1 MTKLHLLGASILSAY
16 ILISPGQAQPAL
28 AEERIEALMRETP
41 VVGLSVAVVR
51 KDRLVFSKAFG
62 YRDLETR
69 SPLRETDLF
78 RIASIS
84 KSFTATCLMQAV
96 DQGRV
101 SLDADVSDLVGF
113 PVRNPAHPATVI
125 TLRMLLSHRSSINDS
140 EGYFSIDAI
149 DPSRNPN
156 WRKAFNRY
164 APGTGYMYC
173 NLNYNMAGA
182 ILERLTGERFD
193 IYVKRQVLQPL
204 GLYGGYCVDS
214 LDTSRFATLYAY
226 DTATGRFNAS
236 PAAYAPRR
244 EEIAAYTLGRSTP
257 VFSPTG
263 GMKISAPDLARYLSM
278 HAHLGRHR
286 GGRILSRRSAQ
297 TMQTPLSPSEGYGL
311 ALLET
316 GKLNPGLTLRGHTGS
331 AYGLYSAMFWH
342 PRKRFGFVVISN
354 GCHPG
359 YAEGFNTVIRKTVEI
374 LYETLVR

>member
-316 GKLNPGLTLRGHTGS
+316 GKLIPGLTLRGHTGS